1 MDSLLNRYR
10 NVTVLVLVIM
20 AQLVLLA
27 YQVKTGSDVRLIR
40 MWSVTAVT
48 PLARTLEGIR
58 SGVTG
63 GIGNYITLHNT
74 QEQNRQIREEL
85 GRLKMENQFLRSELS
100 TADRAR
106 ALSVFQSRTQSRT
119 LAARVIGTGAGAG
132 SKVVFVDRGSVSGVE
147 KGMAVVTPDGIV
159 GKVIAAF
166 PVTSEVV
173 LITDGS
179 FAAGVISQ
187 KNRVHGILR
196 GQGSGTCRID
206 RVQNEEKVEV
216 GEWFYTSGDDRVFPK
231 GMPAGQVKVA
241 RQGSPFQDI
250 FLEPSGIQ
258 NGLEEV
264 LIVIEGIHQVIP
276 ELPNASAAVH
286 LQTAPPAESAG
297 GQTPTPAVAPGGT
310 EADRLREHYKALGE
324 AQNHKFGEGLPGSK
338 PPDFNAPVPAVPAP
352 KPAAPAAPP
361 PAPAANPQ

>member
-1 MDSLLNRYR
+1 MDSLLTRYR

-27 YQVKTGSDVRLIR
+27 YQVKTGNDVRLIR
-40 MWSVTAVT
+40 VWAVTGVT

-58 SGVTG
+58 SGVTNFV
-63 GIGNYITLHNT
+63 GNYITLHDT
-74 QEQNRQIREEL
+74 REQNREMREQL
-85 GRLKMENQFLRSELS
+85 GKLKMENQFLRTELS

-106 ALSVFQSRTQSRT
+106 ALSVFQSRSQSRT

-173 LITDGS
+173 LVTDSS

-187 KNRVHGILR
+187 KGRVHGVLR

-206 RVQNEEKVEV
+206 SVQTEEKVEV

-231 GMPAGQVKVA
+231 GMPAGQVKIV
-241 RQGSPFQDI
+241 RPGSPFQEI
-250 FLEPSGIQ
+250 FLDPSGLQ

-264 LIVIEGIHQVIP
+264 LIVLEGVHQTIHDA
-276 ELPNASAAVH
+276 PNASAAVH
-286 LQTAPPAESAG
+286 LQSPPPADSPIS
-297 GQTPTPAVAPGGT
+297 PTPSTTAAPGT
-310 EADRLREHYKALGE
+310 DADKLRDRYKALGE

-338 PPDFNAPVPAVPAP
+338 PPDFNAPIPAKPPEP
-352 KPAAPAAPP
+352 KPSP
-361 PAPAANPQ
+361 PAPPANPQ